1 MTRTRQK
8 DRRFW
13 RLSGPLAE
21 DQSSNKTRQ
30 YSTGKVPPHTPPA
43 IGRALERLLRRADDL
58 ADLGVNVSISVAY
71 IDTHDELTGILIA
84 DANVAALATRVVSPG
99 VYVFEAGKVAEA

>member
-1 MTRTRQK
+1 MARTKRK

-21 DQSSNKTRQ
+21 DQSSSKTRQ
-30 YSTGKVPPHTPPA
+30 YSTGKVPSRTPPA
-43 IGRALERLLRRADDL
+43 IGRALERLLRHADDL

-71 IDTHDELTGILIA
+71 IDTRDELTGILIA
-84 DANVAALATRVVSPG
+84 DAEIAALAARVVSPG
-99 VYVFEAGKVAEA
+99 VFVFEAGKVSEA

>member
-1 MTRTRQK
+1 MTRTQQK

-43 IGRALERLLRRADDL
+43 IGRTLERLLRRADDL

-71 IDTHDELTGILIA
+71 IDTRDELTGILIA
-84 DANVAALATRVVSPG
+84 DAEIAALAARVVSPG
-99 VYVFEAGKVAEA
+99 VFVFEAGRRAEA